1 MMVKIKSLPAYI
13 YVGEYLE
20 QGNWAWDR
28 TRDNFE
34 DTGSV
39 YMGEMTVDDS
49 EVTSNK
55 FNL

>member
-1 MMVKIKSLPAYI
+1 MVKIKSLPAYI